1 MEKLKTIISNNEKKN
16 KQDIFRFAIMLVLKV
31 IFALMVTILAF
42 KYCYEKEWVSA
53 IIEGILAI
61 FWCANI
67 VIEINLLLL
76 KIESNSRM
84 MSFHIQHELAYQKLK
99 MLNDVE
105 KAVRFGEEETE

>member
-1 MEKLKTIISNNEKKN
+1 MDRIKTIISNNEKKN
-16 KQDIFRFAIMLVLKV
+16 EQDIFRFTIMLVLKV
-31 IFALMVTILAF
+31 VFALMMAVLTI

-61 FWCANI
+61 LWCANI

-84 MSFHIQHELAYQKLK
+84 MSFHIQHELAYQKLM
-99 MLNDVE
+99 MLND
-105 KAVRFGEEETE
+105 EEEKE